1 MKQGNFR
8 RMGGSS
14 QFWSL

>member
-8 RMGGSS
+8 RMVDSS
-14 QFWSL
+14 QYWSL

>member
-8 RMGGSS
+8 RMVDSS